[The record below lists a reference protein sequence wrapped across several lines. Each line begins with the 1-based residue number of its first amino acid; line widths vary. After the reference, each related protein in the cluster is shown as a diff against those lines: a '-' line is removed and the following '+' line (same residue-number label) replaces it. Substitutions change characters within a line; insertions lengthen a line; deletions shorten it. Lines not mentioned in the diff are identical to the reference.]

1 MQVIHKYLTHST
13 RSFRCKGITERL
25 LDFSRISETQRQQTS
40 IQPIIEDTLELIKHV
55 GKYKTNQSSSNANE
69 AACNCRPC
77 PEIKQVVLNLITN
90 ALDSLD
96 DSGLVTVKLDGND
109 SQCRITITD
118 DGCGMTPE
126 VLQQLFQP
134 FFTRRR
140 DGRGTGLGL
149 SITYRIVSE
158 HGGTISA
165 TSNGPD
171 KGSQFVVTLPVHE
184 LNQENDA

>member
-1 MQVIHKYLTHST
+1 MAVIHA
-13 RSFRCKGITERL
+13 
-25 LDFSRISETQRQQTS
+25 Q
-40 IQPIIEDTLELIKHV
+40 
-55 GKYKTNQSSSNANE
+55 
-69 AACNCRPC
+69 
-77 PEIKQVVLNLITN
+77 EIKQVMLNLITN

-109 SQCRITITD
+109 RQCRITITD
-118 DGCGMTPE
+118 DGCGMSPE

-165 TSNGPD
+165 TSDGPD
-171 KGSQFVVTLPVHE
+171 KGSQFVVTLPIHE
-184 LNQENDA
+184 LNQENDAHDGQQNQVA